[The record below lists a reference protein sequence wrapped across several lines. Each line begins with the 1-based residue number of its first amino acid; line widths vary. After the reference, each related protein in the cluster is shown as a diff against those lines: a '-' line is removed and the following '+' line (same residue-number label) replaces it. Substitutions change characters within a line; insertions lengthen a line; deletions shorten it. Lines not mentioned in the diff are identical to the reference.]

1 MLYSCYTSRATTR
14 GELFSTATS
23 PPAREFKKIAADGEN
38 RLLQIKINKPNS
50 NGIDNVYGLGTTS
63 PKISLKTID

>member
-1 MLYSCYTSRATTR
+1 MLYSCYTSRVTTR

-23 PPAREFKKIAADGEN
+23 PAREFKKIAADGEN

-50 NGIDNVYGLGTTS
+50 NVIDNVYGLGTTS
-63 PKISLKTID
+63 PKISLKTRD

>member
-1 MLYSCYTSRATTR
+1 MLYPCYTFRATTR
-14 GELFSTATS
+14 EELFSTASS

-50 NGIDNVYGLGTTS
+50 NGIQLDSRLPVSSKNLF
-63 PKISLKTID
+63 IKT

>member
-23 PPAREFKKIAADGEN
+23 PPAREFKKIAARGKI
-38 RLLQIKINKPNS
+38 RLLQKTINTPNS
-50 NGIDNVYGLGTTS
+50 NGIQ
-63 PKISLKTID
+63 K

>member
-38 RLLQIKINKPNS
+38 RLLQIKSNKPNS
-50 NGIDNVYGLGTTS
+50 NGIQLDSRLPVSS
-63 PKISLKTID
+63 PKISL

>member
-1 MLYSCYTSRATTR
+1 MLYSCYTVRGTTR

-23 PPAREFKKIAADGEN
+23 PPAREFKKNAAGGEN

-50 NGIDNVYGLGTTS
+50 NGIQLDSRLPVSS
-63 PKISLKTID
+63 PKISL

>member
-1 MLYSCYTSRATTR
+1 MLYSCYTFRGTTR
-14 GELFSTATS
+14 GELFSTASS

-50 NGIDNVYGLGTTS
+50 NGIQLDSRLPVSS
-63 PKISLKTID
+63 PKIPL